1 MKKRD
6 FTSMHWSTKML
17 LPWMI
22 LNIIGFFVY
31 PHPVI
36 MTLIGILTAIML
48 PFVFVAIIGSILRKS
63 EYEIERDA
71 YWEAEA
77 SKEKGG

>member
-6 FTSMHWSTKML
+6 LSSMHWTTKVIL
-17 LPWMI
+17 AWAI
-22 LNIIGFFVY
+22 LNTIGFLVY

-63 EYEIERDA
+63 EYEVERDA

-77 SKEKGG
+77 RREKGE